1 MKRIRYTLARQ
12 AKRYL
17 IIAAASLLAGAAV
30 NLFLIPHQMLSGGL
44 GGIAII
50 LYLLFKWPVGLL
62 VGMMNVP
69 LFVASYRLLDK
80 QSVIIG
86 LYGMLAFSLS
96 LDATAFLVPYSVTDD
111 ILLAAL
117 CGGAASG
124 FGYGL
129 VFRAGGHG
137 GGADLIAI
145 LVKKYYAFDIGV
157 VIFIINFI
165 LMTTSAFLF
174 GFKPAMYTLLS
185 MYVTSAVTDKV
196 IEGFNRKKTVT
207 IISENCDEIATAIL
221 QEIGR
226 GVTFLHGEGAFT
238 QQERKVILVV
248 VTLTQ
253 VAKIK
258 FIIENIDPK
267 SFMFIQ
273 DAAEVSG
280 RGFTLPL
287 PRRQKPKESV
297 EIRAPLRD

>member
-1 MKRIRYTLARQ
+1 MRRIRYTMARQ

-17 IIAAASLLAGAAV
+17 IIALASVLAAAAV

-44 GGIAII
+44 SGIAII

-62 VGMMNVP
+62 VGAMNVP
-69 LFVASYRLLDK
+69 LFIASYRLLDT

-86 LYGMLAFSLS
+86 LYGMFAFSFA
-96 LDATAFLVPYSVTDD
+96 LDATAFLVQYNLTDD

-124 FGYGL
+124 LGFGL
-129 VFRAGGHG
+129 VFRSGGNG

-145 LVKKYYAFDIGV
+145 LVKKYYAFDIGA
-157 VIFIINFI
+157 VIFVINFI

-207 IISENCDEIATAIL
+207 IISDECEEIAGVIL
-221 QEIGR
+221 DEIGR

-258 FIIENIDPK
+258 LILENIDPK
-267 SFMFIQ
+267 AFMFIQ

-287 PRRQKPKESV
+287 PKKQRITPDSPQKP
-297 EIRAPLRD
+297 PLP

>member
-1 MKRIRYTLARQ
+1 MKRIRYTMARQ

-17 IIAAASLLAGAAV
+17 IIALASVLAAAAV

-44 GGIAII
+44 SGIAII

-62 VGMMNVP
+62 VGAMNVP
-69 LFVASYRLLDK
+69 LFIASYRLLDT

-86 LYGMLAFSLS
+86 LYGMFAFSFS
-96 LDATAFLVPYSVTDD
+96 LDATAFLVQYKLTDD

-129 VFRAGGHG
+129 VFRSGGNG

-145 LVKKYYAFDIGV
+145 LVKKYYAFDIGA
-157 VIFIINFI
+157 VIFVINFI

-207 IISENCDEIATAIL
+207 IISDECVEIANVIL
-221 QEIGR
+221 DEIGR

-258 FIIENIDPK
+258 LILENIDPK
-267 SFMFIQ
+267 AFMFIQ

-287 PRRQKPKESV
+287 PKRQRIIPDSPQKP
-297 EIRAPLRD
+297 PLP

>member
-1 MKRIRYTLARQ
+1 MKRIRYTVAKQ

-17 IIAAASLLAGAAV
+17 IIAVASVLSAAAV
-30 NLFLIPHQMLSGGL
+30 NLFLIPHNMLSGGL
-44 GGIAII
+44 SGIAII

-62 VGMMNVP
+62 VGTMNVP
-69 LFVASYRLLDK
+69 LFLASYRLLDR

-96 LDATAFLVPYSVTDD
+96 LDATAFLVQYSPTDD

-129 VFRAGGHG
+129 VFRSGGNG
-137 GGADLIAI
+137 GGIDLVAI
-145 LVKKYYAFDIGV
+145 LVKKYYAFDIGA
-157 VIFIINFI
+157 VIFVVNFI

-185 MYVTSAVTDKV
+185 MYITSAVTDKV

-207 IISENCDEIATAIL
+207 IISEHCDEIAATII

-258 FIIENIDPK
+258 FIIDTIDPK

-287 PRRQKPKESV
+287 PRRRPSSTDLPVAQPV
-297 EIRAPLRD
+297 RD

>member
-1 MKRIRYTLARQ
+1 MRRIRYTMAKQ

-17 IIAAASLLAGAAV
+17 IIAFASVLAAAAV

-44 GGIAII
+44 SGIAII

-69 LFVASYRLLDK
+69 LFVASYRLLDT

-86 LYGMLAFSLS
+86 LYGMFAFSFS
-96 LDATAFLVPYSVTDD
+96 LDATAFLVQYSLTDD

-129 VFRAGGHG
+129 VFRAGGNG

-145 LVKKYYAFDIGV
+145 LVKKYYAFDIGA
-157 VIFIINFI
+157 VIFVINFI

-207 IISENCDEIATAIL
+207 IISDDCEEIANVII

-226 GVTFLHGEGAFT
+226 GVTFLHAEGAFT
-238 QQERKVILVV
+238 QQQRKVILVV

-253 VAKIK
+253 VAKVKLIL
-258 FIIENIDPK
+258 ESIDPK
-267 SFMFIQ
+267 AFMFIQ

-287 PRRQKPKESV
+287 RKRRLPGPDSHQEP
-297 EIRAPLRD
+297 PLP